1 MLFRRRT
8 GRESL
13 TRWLEVRAARGLQ
26 YLAVEDALLAGSFA
40 RYAFRRLAAFVL
52 ARGWGI
58 ALHIVELTWLA
69 QVFSAKPFIASLALQ
84 NATLVIDAAYFGA
97 LEGLRRRARE
107 LGPGTD
113 AAVLTTR
120 WLTVALWFALAI
132 VVFPVGRAAWHWAAD
147 EDSPSLFHVYALV
160 CALRLGLDV
169 VLRTYYS
176 GVFAHNRVYRPLW
189 TPLVPPT
196 LVIGITVLL
205 WGPIGGWGFPI
216 ALAASVAV
224 SRALLF
230 VYTRRAYRFRR
241 IPAPHWRLRWRSKSA
256 KSRPIEWRM
265 LRDALLGGV
274 ANTTTRLGGVVL
286 LAAVVPSLSRPD
298 LFEDEAPAVEPFAFA
313 LHLAAPLLYI
323 AGQWGLVFYHDWK
336 RVEGELAETLARHL
350 HRRILV
356 TAVVV
361 ALFSWA
367 SASALVLVYVK
378 LDESWLT
385 LSALLPAMLG
395 LSVWTALQLRGFARG
410 EFVRQVASA
419 LAMLFVLWLALSATF
434 LGTDAWYVALAAG
447 PWAAV
452 ALHEVLGLARQRP
465 RTGEVESIA
474 AWDRAVRATRG
485 DVVLWEAQSS
495 QYPKRVAARI
505 AAKLGDRGA
514 LVRSANRLFW
524 FERAPFTP
532 RDEWLRTAAGALE
545 SLDGGAPPAPG
556 AVQVKALEARG
567 RLGRP
572 DEEPALDQ
580 ASAAYTR
587 LFPEGFVLHIGRP
600 SPSRFL
606 GLEPT
611 VRQAIWRDALR
622 SQRGMRSRSGWFV
635 TAYAPHGTTE
645 VLFAT
650 PRPVKSEEAAA
661 WYAHLAPLGW
671 RHAGGGLSS
680 RSPVQGRERDDGRD
694 VGLDDVGDET

>member
-1 MLFRRRT
+1 LLFRRRT

-13 TRWLEVRAARGLQ
+13 SKWLERRAAQGLQ
-26 YLAVEDALLAGSFA
+26 YLAVEDALLAGSFP
-40 RYAFRRLAAFVL
+40 RYAFRRLSAFVL

-84 NATLVIDAAYFGA
+84 NATLVLDAWFFGA

-107 LGPGTD
+107 LGPGTN
-113 AAVLTTR
+113 AAALTTR
-120 WLTVALWFALAI
+120 WLTVALWFGMAI
-132 VVFPVGRAAWHWAAD
+132 VLVPIGRATWHWAID
-147 EDSPSLFHVYALV
+147 ENTPSLFHVYALV

-196 LVIGITVLL
+196 LVIGITLLL
-205 WGPIGGWGFPI
+205 WGSVGGWGFPL

-224 SRALLF
+224 SRSLLF

-241 IPAPHWRLRWRSKSA
+241 IVPPRWRLTWRSKG
-256 KSRPIEWRM
+256 RPIEWRM
-265 LRDALLGGV
+265 FRDALLGGV

-286 LAAVVPSLSRPD
+286 LAAVVPSLTRPD
-298 LFEDEAPAVEPFAFA
+298 VFENEAPEVEPFAFA

-350 HRRILV
+350 HRRILF
-356 TAVVV
+356 TSVVV

-367 SASALVLVYVK
+367 SASALVLFYVK
-378 LDESWLT
+378 LDEVWLT
-385 LSALLPAMLG
+385 LAALLPSMLG

-419 LAMLFVLWLALSATF
+419 LSMLLVLWLALSATF
-434 LGTDAWYVALAAG
+434 LGTDAWYVALGAG
-447 PWAAV
+447 PWVAV
-452 ALHEVLGLARQRP
+452 GIYELLGFVKQRP
-465 RTGEVESIA
+465 AVGEVESVA
-474 AWDRAVRATRG
+474 AWERARRYTRAEVTI
-485 DVVLWEAQSS
+485 WEAQTA

-505 AAKLGDRGA
+505 TEKLGERGA
-514 LVRSANRLFW
+514 VVRSANRLIW
-524 FERAPFTP
+524 FERAPFTT
-532 RDEWLRTAAGALE
+532 RDAWLEVACGALVRLE
-545 SLDGGAPPAPG
+545 GGGPASPG
-556 AVQVKALEARG
+556 AAQSKRLEEAG

-572 DEEPALDQ
+572 GEPGLADVE
-580 ASAAYTR
+580 AAYKR
-587 LFPEGFVLHIGRP
+587 LFPEGFVLHIGQT

-606 GLEPT
+606 ALEPT

-635 TAYAPHGTTE
+635 TVYAPHGATE
-645 VLFAT
+645 VLFAA
-650 PRPVKSEEAAA
+650 PRPLKSEDAAA
-661 WYAHLAPLGW
+661 WYAHLAPFGW
-671 RHAGGGLSS
+671 RQAGSFGDPG
-680 RSPVQGRERDDGRD
+680 SPVQGRTRRAKTTPQG
-694 VGLDDVGDET
+694 